1 MRFFIFTISFFF
13 LGQLFAQ
20 DVCYE
25 SLIEKSFLV
34 NFEGLFVNNQKSRSH
49 IDIIWKHHE
58 SAPDSFQ
65 VYLSGQR
72 SFLFI
77 TTPDYR
83 LIWIQP
89 ENVKRQMAT
98 HHLRETIG
106 NSPLHWDDLDLLANG
121 AFFCQDSSTKT
132 KRVFATAFS
141 QTWYS
146 IIVDSLPSPSLLKM
160 RGAKRASRDIIIHSW
175 KEFSGV
181 LLTAILE
188 LKGNDY
194 SGSLWVRSAYP
205 IKKNPE
211 GDPLLQKLKGKKRK
225 INPLLFRGSGKER
238 KTPLILQMDNELLY

>member
-1 MRFFIFTISFFF
+1 MRFFISIILFLF

-20 DVCYE
+20 DVCYQ
-25 SLIEKSFLV
+25 SLIEKPFLI
-34 NFEGLFVNNQKSRSH
+34 NFEGHFVNSQKSRSH
-49 IDIIWKHHE
+49 IDIVWRHHE
-58 SAPDSFQ
+58 NAPDSFQ

-98 HHLRETIG
+98 HHLRENIG

-121 AFFCQDSSTKT
+121 AFFCQDSSTKA
-132 KRVFATAFS
+132 RRLLATAFS

-146 IIVDSLPSPSLLKM
+146 IAFDSLPTPSLLKM
-160 RGAKRASRDIIIHSW
+160 RGAKRASRDVIIHSW

-181 LLTAILE
+181 LLPAIVE
-188 LKGNDY
+188 LKSDDY
-194 SGSLWVRSAYP
+194 SGSLWIRSAYP
-205 IKKNPE
+205 IQKRLE
-211 GDPLLQKLKGKKRK
+211 GDPLLQKLKNKRDKK
-225 INPLLFRGSGKER
+225 NQLFLRRSGKER
-238 KTPLILQMDNELLY
+238 KMPLILQMDQELLY